1 MTMSNDSERSPR
13 PAGASPARTIGLM
26 ALALAVGAGGTWLAL
41 RPRAGDHHDHG
52 PAAAAA
58 QTYQC
63 PMHPQVIMDHQGD
76 CPICGMKLVPMEAG
90 APGPGAPGPAPA
102 PSQAQ
107 AQGQAKQMY
116 QCPMHPQV
124 IMDHPGDCPIC
135 GMKLVPMEAG
145 PGQGGEPAVA
155 GLAPVRIDPERQQ
168 LIGLT
173 TAPVAEGPVGGDLRT
188 TARLAVDETRV
199 RHIHVKVDGYVEKL
213 FVDFV
218 GMPVAKGAPLF
229 SFYSPDFVAAQQEFL
244 LALRTEKSLAGGALQ
259 GSGADLLEAARRRMS
274 LWDVPEAELQ
284 ELERTGQVRKSLTL
298 RSPITG
304 VVTAKTAVEG
314 IRLTPADTPFEVTD
328 LGHVWG
334 IADVY
339 EQEIPRVKV
348 GMAADLALGSFPGRT
363 FRGRVAFIEPQI
375 DPRSRTAKVRVD
387 LPNPRGELK
396 PEMFGEMVLRSQ
408 ARKGLVVP
416 VDAVLDSGVRKV
428 VFVALGDGRFSPREV
443 QTGANLGETVEVR
456 SGLRAG
462 ETVVT
467 RANFLVDSESR
478 LKAALSQF
486 TGGTDPARQ
495 SAPAAAGKSAPA
507 AAGKSAP
514 AAAGKSAPAAAGKP
528 APAAAGKPAP
538 AAAGKPAPA
547 AAGKQ

>member
-13 PAGASPARTIGLM
+13 PAGASLPRTAGLM
-26 ALALAVGAGGTWLAL
+26 ALALALGAGGTWLAL
-41 RPRAGDHHDHG
+41 RPRAAHDQA
-52 PAAAAA
+52 PAAAAK
-58 QTYQC
+58 QMYQC
-63 PMHPQVIMDHQGD
+63 PMHPQVIMDHPD
-76 CPICGMKLVPMEAG
+76 NCPICGMKLVPMEAG
-90 APGPGAPGPAPA
+90 APGPGPA
-102 PSQAQ
+102 
-107 AQGQAKQMY
+107 
-116 QCPMHPQV
+116 V
-124 IMDHPGDCPIC
+124 
-135 GMKLVPMEAG
+135 
-145 PGQGGEPAVA
+145 EPAVA

-387 LPNPRGELK
+387 LPNPKGELK

-408 ARKGLVVP
+408 TRKGLVVP

-428 VFVALGDGRFSPREV
+428 VFVALGDGRFTPREV

-486 TGGTDPARQ
+486 TGGTDSAKKPAT
-495 SAPAAAGKSAPA
+495 
-507 AAGKSAP
+507 
-514 AAAGKSAPAAAGKP
+514 AGKP
-528 APAAAGKPAP
+528 
-538 AAAGKPAPA
+538 
-547 AAGKQ
+547 